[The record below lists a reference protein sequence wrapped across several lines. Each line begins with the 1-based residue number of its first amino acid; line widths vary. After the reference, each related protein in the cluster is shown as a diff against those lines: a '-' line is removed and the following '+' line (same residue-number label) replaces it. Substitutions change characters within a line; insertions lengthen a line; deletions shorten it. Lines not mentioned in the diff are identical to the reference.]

1 MARGLVDRFWM
12 GRHDEPIVQTKACF
26 VHMSMKAVFMATVLA
41 TIPCHVFAAGFCERM
56 PFDPELPAGL
66 DGSYEIVGKDPATGA
81 AYTGTLVL
89 RIGKNSHVI
98 TRTTSAGTVNG
109 DAWMESCGMDKIKA
123 LVVRYYTKPVTEM
136 TCTLAADG
144 DNYHRATCRVRQVGR
159 HGIGLEAWF
168 QRP

>member
-1 MARGLVDRFWM
+1 MVM
-12 GRHDEPIVQTKACF
+12 I
-26 VHMSMKAVFMATVLA
+26 LA
-41 TIPCHVFAAGFCERM
+41 TIPSHALATSFCERM
-56 PFDPELPAGL
+56 LLDPEVPAGL

-89 RIGKNSHVI
+89 GIGKDSYAI
-98 TRTTSAGTVNG
+98 TRTTGADIVNG

-136 TCTLAADG
+136 SCALDADG
-144 DNYHRATCRVRQVGR
+144 DNYYRATCRTHQVGQKR
-159 HGIGLEAWF
+159 LGLEAWF